1 MDSTRALSEC
11 LSRRFWT
18 TKVREEAAHDYQNV
32 FLKSCAEVAEF
43 ARRSLTDASILVLGC
58 GYTYPEVVLF
68 STVCRHVVGLDVIS
82 AFYRDGVFRT
92 LRDKARR
99 SGMTAALKSV
109 PLRYRYTRYYRFL
122 EELSGVPVSH
132 NKYLLI
138 SFDGRRMPFEDEAFD
153 IVVSNSVLQEVEDLK
168 TVFLEV
174 HRVTRKRG
182 VSYHLW
188 HNYYGFSGSYM
199 PEALCAKHPWGHLR
213 GKYVPKTRFNKA
225 TPTQI
230 SDIFSTYF
238 DDVSLYSVDRDH
250 RKKGRDRT
258 FELEG
263 EELLSEEIRWEL
275 RDLPVDLLL
284 TRSYLIVGRKKQ

>member
-1 MDSTRALSEC
+1 
-11 LSRRFWT
+11 
-18 TKVREEAAHDYQNV
+18 VREEAAHDYQNV

-284 TRSYLIVGRKKQ
+284 TRSYLIVDRKKQ